1 MLVLV
6 IGFSMIRSLK
16 VLAPFS
22 LVANVL
28 SIGGRKINIKEILE
42 RINYYS

>member
-22 LVANVL
+22 LIANVL
-28 SIGGRKINIKEILE
+28 SIGGRKINIKKILE
-42 RINYYS
+42 RINYY